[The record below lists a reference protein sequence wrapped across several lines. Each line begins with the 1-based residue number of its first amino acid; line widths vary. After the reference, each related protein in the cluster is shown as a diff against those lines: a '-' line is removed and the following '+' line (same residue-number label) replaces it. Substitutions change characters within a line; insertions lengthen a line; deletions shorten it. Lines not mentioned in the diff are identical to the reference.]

1 MLTVSRGKMGAD
13 LQCKLIENCAGVQTA
28 LVLMEVDL
36 QGVNLCLEA
45 AQEKPG
51 SKQCPHFTEPCG

>member
-1 MLTVSRGKMGAD
+1 MGAD
-13 LQCKLIENCAGVQTA
+13 LQCKLIGNCAGVVNRVQTA

-36 QGVNLCLEA
+36 QGVNLCLET